1 MNITKIENG
10 FTIDEQNFQYLF
22 KCLEHEILSEDQC
35 HINTNLGT
43 IFFDNS
49 VSINN
54 KFFNNINE
62 WITELY
68 NIN

>member
-22 KCLEHEILSEDQC
+22 KGLEHEILSEDQC

-43 IFFDNS
+43 IFFDNL

>member
-10 FTIDEQNFQYLF
+10 FKVDEQNFQYLF
-22 KCLEHEILSEDQC
+22 KGLEYEILSDNQC
-35 HINTNLGT
+35 HINTNLGN
-43 IFFDNS
+43 IFFDTS

-62 WITELY
+62 WIIDLY
-68 NIN
+68 NV